1 MTAVTCCDKLTGTHF
16 VAPFAAQQRCKFIK
30 YKLHR
35 SNNAQHNSQFHRN
48 GECFLSLL
56 SLRH

>member
-1 MTAVTCCDKLTGTHF
+1 MLDKLTGAHF

-30 YKLHR
+30 YKLHG

-48 GECFLSLL
+48 GECCLSLL